1 MAKVNRSIHEICA
14 LQARTVDGI
23 QITASNSLCEVF
35 LTLNSLLNE
44 SWMNRQLTSSSVKEL

>member
-23 QITASNSLCEVF
+23 QITASNSLYEVF
-35 LTLNSLLNE
+35 FNSK
-44 SWMNRQLTSSSVKEL
+44 QLAE